1 MKRTDKEQ
9 FVSEFQ
15 DRVRNAPVLFLTD
28 FSGLDVK
35 SVTRLR
41 HQLAETGAE
50 YLVVKN
56 RLVIRALREMDVEMP
71 DLSEHLVGPTGV
83 IIAGESPVEPAKAL
97 SDFASANADRPVF
110 KVGIVE
116 RKVVEAA
123 QFQKLA
129 KLPPREVLLAQLAGA
144 LQAPMAA
151 FVAALQGKLQETA
164 GLVESL
170 RQKRESEG
178 K

>member
-1 MKRTDKEQ
+1 
-9 FVSEFQ
+9 
-15 DRVRNAPVLFLTD
+15 
-28 FSGLDVK
+28 
-35 SVTRLR
+35 
-41 HQLAETGAE
+41 LAEAGAE

-56 RLVIRALREMDVEMP
+56 RLVVRALREMDVEMP
-71 DLSEHLVGPTGV
+71 DLSDYLVGPTGV
-83 IIAGESPVEPAKAL
+83 IIAGDNPVDPAKAL
-97 SDFASANADRPVF
+97 SEFASANADRPVF
-110 KVGIVE
+110 KVGMVE

-123 QFQKLA
+123 QFQTLA
-129 KLPPREVLLAQLAGA
+129 KLPPREGLLAQLAGA

-151 FVAALQGKLQETA
+151 FVAVLQGKLQETA